1 MRLSWCVHALLITD
15 RGGERKGSRA
25 AVIRSTVPRST
36 PGRLLVRVVVLL
48 LVLIVGA
55 VAARAE
61 PITIAIVPSV
71 PAGSTLIAEQNG
83 YFRDAGLDVKI
94 ERIDSLGKAVAFLAA
109 NHVQVTQ
116 GGINAG
122 IFNSIGQG
130 LPVTLALDGGST
142 PLYHRIL
149 VRRELAD
156 KIKTVAD
163 LKGRTV
169 GLSAPGSTSMYE
181 LAMTLATAGL
191 TLKDVEVK
199 HLAFS
204 QMATALANGA
214 LDAGLAVAPFTE
226 IATGQGT
233 VVPWI
238 DPEAGYIK
246 TLPMTSVA
254 YIVNTDWAA
263 KNADAAKKLMLALA
277 RGSRDY
283 CQAYHHGP
291 NRGEMLDVMM
301 KNRIASDRALLDR
314 MDWQARNPDGAFS
327 VASLVDIQAFFKREG
342 IIDKISPPERLVD
355 PHYAEMAAREFGP
368 FEVINKASKLEGCR

>member
-1 MRLSWCVHALLITD
+1 VRLAFSFAALTAL
-15 RGGERKGSRA
+15 A
-25 AVIRSTVPRST
+25 AM
-36 PGRLLVRVVVLL
+36 
-48 LVLIVGA
+48 
-55 VAARAE
+55 AARAE

-71 PAGSTLIAEQNG
+71 PAGSTLIAEEKG

-94 ERIDSLGKAVAFLAA
+94 ERIDSMGKAVAFLAS
-109 NHVQVTQ
+109 NHVQVAQ

-122 IFNSIGQG
+122 IFNAMGQG

-142 PLYHRIL
+142 PLYHKIL
-149 VRRELAD
+149 VRRGLED
-156 KIKTVAD
+156 KIKAVAD

-181 LAMTLATAGL
+181 MAMTLATAGL
-191 TLKDVEVK
+191 GLKDVEVK

-214 LDAGLAVAPFTE
+214 LDTALMVAPFTE
-226 IATGQGT
+226 LATRQNTG
-233 VVPWI
+233 VPWI

-254 YIVNTDWAA
+254 YIVNTDWAT
-263 KNADAAKKLMLALA
+263 KNADAAMKLMLALA

-283 CQAYHHGP
+283 CQAYHRGP
-291 NRGEMLDVMM
+291 NRGEMLDVLM
-301 KNRIASDRALLDR
+301 KHRIANDRALLDS

-327 VASLVDIQAFFKREG
+327 LASLTDIQAFFKRDG
-342 IIDKISPPERLVD
+342 VIDKTAPPERLVD
-355 PHYAEMAAREFGP
+355 PRYADAAAKTFGP
-368 FEVINKASKLEGCR
+368 FEVANKASKLEGCR

>member
-1 MRLSWCVHALLITD
+1 VRLARSFAILTAL
-15 RGGERKGSRA
+15 A
-25 AVIRSTVPRST
+25 
-36 PGRLLVRVVVLL
+36 
-48 LVLIVGA
+48 A
-55 VAARAE
+55 VAAHAE

-71 PAGSTLIAEQNG
+71 PAGSTLIAEEKG
-83 YFRDAGLDVKI
+83 YFREAGLEVKI
-94 ERIDSLGKAVAFLAA
+94 ERIDSLGKTVAFLAA
-109 NHVQVTQ
+109 NHVQVAQ

-122 IFNSIGQG
+122 IFNAMGQG

-142 PLYHRIL
+142 PLYHKIL
-149 VRRELAD
+149 VRRGLED
-156 KIKTVAD
+156 KIKAVAD

-181 LAMTLATAGL
+181 MAMTLATAGL

-214 LDAGLAVAPFTE
+214 LDAALLVAPFTE
-226 IATGQGT
+226 LATKQNTG
-233 VVPWI
+233 VPWI

-263 KNADAAKKLMLALA
+263 HNADAAMKLMLALA

-283 CQAYHHGP
+283 CQAYHRGP
-291 NRGEMLDVMM
+291 NRGEMLDVLM
-301 KNRIASDRALLDR
+301 KHRIANDRALLDR

-327 VASLVDIQAFFKREG
+327 LASLTDIQAFFKRDG
-342 IIDKISPPERLVD
+342 VIDKTAPPERLVD
-355 PHYAEMAAREFGP
+355 PRYAQAAAKAFGP
-368 FEVINKASKLEGCR
+368 FEVINKDSKLEGCR

>member
-1 MRLSWCVHALLITD
+1 MLISD
-15 RGGERKGSRA
+15 RRQAGKGSRA
-25 AVIRSTVPRST
+25 AAFRSRFRLATA
-36 PGRLLVRVVVLL
+36 GRFLVRLACSFAIL
-48 LVLIVGA
+48 TALAA
-55 VAARAE
+55 VAAHAE

-71 PAGSTLIAEQNG
+71 PAGSTLIAEEKG
-83 YFRDAGLDVKI
+83 YFREAGLEVKI

-109 NHVQVTQ
+109 NHVQVAQ

-122 IFNSIGQG
+122 IFNAMGQG

-142 PLYHRIL
+142 PLYHKIL
-149 VRRELAD
+149 VRRGLED
-156 KIKTVAD
+156 KIKAVAD

-181 LAMTLATAGL
+181 MAMTLATAGL

-214 LDAGLAVAPFTE
+214 LDAALLVAPFTE
-226 IATGQGT
+226 LATKQNTG
-233 VVPWI
+233 VPWI

-263 KNADAAKKLMLALA
+263 HNADAAMKLMLALA

-283 CQAYHHGP
+283 CQAYHRGP
-291 NRGEMLDVMM
+291 NRGEMLDVLM
-301 KNRIASDRALLDR
+301 KHRIANDRALLDR

-327 VASLVDIQAFFKREG
+327 LASLTDIQAFFKRDG
-342 IIDKISPPERLVD
+342 VIDKTAPPERLVD
-355 PHYAEMAAREFGP
+355 PRYAQAAAKAFGP
-368 FEVINKASKLEGCR
+368 FEVINKDSKLEGCR

>member
-1 MRLSWCVHALLITD
+1 VRLACSFVLLTAL
-15 RGGERKGSRA
+15 A
-25 AVIRSTVPRST
+25 AVV
-36 PGRLLVRVVVLL
+36 
-48 LVLIVGA
+48 
-55 VAARAE
+55 ARAE

-71 PAGSTLIAEQNG
+71 PAGSTLIAEEKG

-94 ERIDSLGKAVAFLAA
+94 ERIDSMGKAVAFLAA
-109 NHVQVTQ
+109 NHVQVAQ

-122 IFNSIGQG
+122 IFNAMGQG

-142 PLYHRIL
+142 PLYHKIL
-149 VRRELAD
+149 VRRGLED
-156 KIKTVAD
+156 KIRSIAD

-181 LAMTLATAGL
+181 MAMTLATAGL
-191 TLKDVEVK
+191 GLKDVEVK

-214 LDAGLAVAPFTE
+214 LDAALLVAPFTE
-226 IATGQGT
+226 VATKQGT
-233 VVPWI
+233 GVPWI
-238 DPEAGYIK
+238 DPEVGYIK

-254 YIVNTDWAA
+254 YIVNTDWATQ
-263 KNADAAKKLMLALA
+263 NADAAMKLMLALA

-291 NRGEMLDVMM
+291 NRGEMLDVLM
-301 KNRIASDRALLDR
+301 KHRIANDRALLDR

-327 VASLVDIQAFFKREG
+327 LASLTDIQAYFKRDG
-342 IIDKISPPERLVD
+342 VIDRTAPPERLVD
-355 PHYAEMAAREFGP
+355 PRYAQAAAKAFGP
-368 FEVINKASKLEGCR
+368 FEVANRESKLEGCR

>member
-1 MRLSWCVHALLITD
+1 VRLACSFAILTAL
-15 RGGERKGSRA
+15 A
-25 AVIRSTVPRST
+25 
-36 PGRLLVRVVVLL
+36 
-48 LVLIVGA
+48 A
-55 VAARAE
+55 VAAHAE

-71 PAGSTLIAEQNG
+71 PAGSTLIAEEKG
-83 YFRDAGLDVKI
+83 YFREAGLEVKI
-94 ERIDSLGKAVAFLAA
+94 ERIDSLGKAVAVLAA
-109 NHVQVTQ
+109 NHVQVAQ

-122 IFNSIGQG
+122 IFNAMGQG
-130 LPVTLALDGGST
+130 LPDTLALDGGST
-142 PLYHRIL
+142 PLYHKIL
-149 VRRELAD
+149 VRRGLED
-156 KIKTVAD
+156 KIKAVAD

-181 LAMTLATAGL
+181 MAMTLATAGL

-214 LDAGLAVAPFTE
+214 LDAALLVAPFTE
-226 IATGQGT
+226 LATKQNTG
-233 VVPWI
+233 VPWI

-263 KNADAAKKLMLALA
+263 HNADAAMKLMLALA

-283 CQAYHHGP
+283 CQAYHRGP
-291 NRGEMLDVMM
+291 NRGEMLDVLM
-301 KNRIASDRALLDR
+301 KHRIANDRALLDR

-327 VASLVDIQAFFKREG
+327 LASLTDIQAFFKRDG
-342 IIDKISPPERLVD
+342 VIDKTAPPERLVD
-355 PHYAEMAAREFGP
+355 PRYAQAAAKAFGP
-368 FEVINKASKLEGCR
+368 FEVINKDSKLEGCR

>member
-1 MRLSWCVHALLITD
+1 VRLACSFAVLTAL
-15 RGGERKGSRA
+15 A
-25 AVIRSTVPRST
+25 
-36 PGRLLVRVVVLL
+36 
-48 LVLIVGA
+48 A

-71 PAGSTLIAEQNG
+71 PAGSTLIAEEKG
-83 YFRDAGLDVKI
+83 YFREAGLDVKI
-94 ERIDSLGKAVAFLAA
+94 ERIDSMGKAVAFLAA
-109 NHVQVTQ
+109 NHVQVAQ

-122 IFNSIGQG
+122 IFSAMGQG

-142 PLYHRIL
+142 PLYHKIL
-149 VRRELAD
+149 VRRGLED
-156 KIKTVAD
+156 KIRSVAD

-181 LAMTLATAGL
+181 MAMTLATAGL
-191 TLKDVEVK
+191 SLKDVEVK

-204 QMATALANGA
+204 QMAAALANGA
-214 LDAGLAVAPFTE
+214 LDVALAVAPFTE
-226 IATGQGT
+226 LATRQNT
-233 VVPWI
+233 ATAWI

-263 KNADAAKKLMLALA
+263 HNADAAMKLMLALA

-291 NRGEMLDVMM
+291 NRGELIDVMM
-301 KNRIASDRALLDR
+301 KHRIANDRALLDR

-327 VASLVDIQAFFKREG
+327 LASLGDIQAFFKRDG
-342 IIDKISPPERLVD
+342 VIDKTAPPERLVD
-355 PHYAEMAAREFGP
+355 PRYAQAAAKAFGP
-368 FEVINKASKLEGCR
+368 FELVNKDSKLEGCR

>member
-1 MRLSWCVHALLITD
+1 VRLACSFAILTAL
-15 RGGERKGSRA
+15 A
-25 AVIRSTVPRST
+25 
-36 PGRLLVRVVVLL
+36 
-48 LVLIVGA
+48 A
-55 VAARAE
+55 VAAHAE

-71 PAGSTLIAEQNG
+71 PAGSTLIAEEKG
-83 YFRDAGLDVKI
+83 YFREAGLEVKI

-109 NHVQVTQ
+109 NHVQVAQ

-122 IFNSIGQG
+122 IFNAMGQG

-142 PLYHRIL
+142 PLYHKIL
-149 VRRELAD
+149 VRRGLED
-156 KIKTVAD
+156 KIKAVAD

-181 LAMTLATAGL
+181 MAMTLATAGL

-214 LDAGLAVAPFTE
+214 LDAALLVAPFTE
-226 IATGQGT
+226 LATKQNTG
-233 VVPWI
+233 VPWI

-263 KNADAAKKLMLALA
+263 HNADAAMKLMLALA

-283 CQAYHHGP
+283 CQAYHRGP
-291 NRGEMLDVMM
+291 NRGEMLDVLM
-301 KNRIASDRALLDR
+301 KHRIANDRALLDR

-327 VASLVDIQAFFKREG
+327 LASLTDIQAFFKRDG
-342 IIDKISPPERLVD
+342 VIDKTAPPERLVD
-355 PHYAEMAAREFGP
+355 PRYAQAAAKAFGP
-368 FEVINKASKLEGCR
+368 FEVINKDSKLEGCR